1 LFVLLTCGLGCNR
14 RLSPQDSFQRAQ
26 QALRHGDLTR
36 AQNEAEEGRK
46 QYLASSPE
54 WARKFCILEAEALL
68 LRGMYPQVLTL
79 LGSEPDPTET
89 RDSTVEVLVLKT
101 AVQARLHRFSEAEEN
116 LGRAESLCGV
126 SQEVTCGEVLR
137 ARGVLVLQQGQPT
150 QAKHFFEQSL
160 DFARLHRDQFLEA
173 TALLNIGSVAL
184 SEHHFDE
191 AIDWTDTAYRTSLAM
206 DAGTIVTKALGN
218 LGWAYYNLG
227 DSERSLELSLEAEKR
242 AIRVDDVIDQLSWI
256 TDAGYVYADLGDHE
270 RAKQSYL
277 KALDLATTI
286 NGKEDIYN
294 ALRALAFV
302 SAENGQVEEARAYSD
317 RAIAIARAD
326 DNRGDELYPLLVKG
340 MIAAQTR
347 DGAEAKRIFRE
358 VEQDQKSSASLKWR
372 AEHGLARLYEDEE
385 HVDAADRE
393 YRAALATFE
402 AARSS
407 LRNNDSR
414 LPFSSNASRIY
425 DDYLHFLVAQGK
437 TDEGLRW
444 ADYSRARTLV
454 EGLPPEQT
462 TLNPQQIARRAK
474 ATVLF
479 YWLGAK
485 QSYLWA
491 ITAEKIRLF
500 TLPAGAEIE
509 AAVERYRKEFESP
522 QDVLA
527 SDSDPGTS
535 LYRILIGPA
544 TELLPAN
551 GKVIIIPDGKLNNLN
566 FETLLVAGPTLHYW
580 IEDVTISNANSLRL
594 LGASRA
600 GKSNGGEKSSRR
612 LLLFG
617 DAVAPSSE
625 YPALENATVEMTD
638 VARHFS
644 EAKQR
649 IFQRDQATPAAYLAS
664 HPEQF
669 SYIHFVAHGT
679 DSRLSPLDSAIVLSR
694 NSSENQTFKLYAR
707 DIILHPVQAELVT
720 ISACYGAGTRAYS
733 GEGLVG
739 LSWAFLR
746 AGAHSV
752 IAALWQASDISTGQ
766 LMDKFYEEL
775 NAGKSPDTA
784 LRAAK
789 LSLLHSAGV
798 YRKPF
803 YWAPFQLYTGS

>member
-1 LFVLLTCGLGCNR
+1 LLLLTCGLGCSR
-14 RLSPQDSFQRAQ
+14 RLSPQDSFQQAQ
-26 QALRHGDLTR
+26 QALRHGDLAR
-36 AQNEAEEGRK
+36 AQKEAEEGRK

-54 WARKFCILEAEALL
+54 WARKFCVLEADALL

-79 LGSEPDPTET
+79 LESEPTPTEA
-89 RDSTVEVLVLKT
+89 RDATIEVLVLRT
-101 AVQARLHRFSEAEEN
+101 AAQARLHRFSEAEQN
-116 LGRAESLCGV
+116 LEQAEGLCGL
-126 SQEVTCGEVLR
+126 SQEKTCGEVMR

-150 QAKHFFEQSL
+150 RAKHFFEESL
-160 DFARLHRDQFLEA
+160 GFARLRGDQFLEA

-184 SEHHFDE
+184 SENHFDE
-191 AIDWTDTAYRTSLAM
+191 AIDWTDSAYRTSLILN
-206 DAGTIVTKALGN
+206 AGTIATKALGN

-227 DSERSLELSLEAEKR
+227 DSERSLEFSLEAEKR
-242 AIRVDDVIDQLSWI
+242 AIRVDDVIDQLSGI
-256 TDAGYVYADLGDHE
+256 TDAGYVYADLGDHAQ
-270 RAKQSYL
+270 AKKSYL

-302 SAENGQVEEARAYSD
+302 SVENGELEEARGYSN
-317 RAIAIARAD
+317 RAIAIARTD
-326 DNRGDELYPLLVKG
+326 NNRGDELYPLLVQG
-340 MIAAQTR
+340 MIAAQGH
-347 DGAEAKRIFRE
+347 DEAEAERIFHE
-358 VEQDQKSSASLKWR
+358 VEQDQKSIASLKWR
-372 AEHGLARLYEDEE
+372 AEYGLARLYEDEG

-407 LRNNDSR
+407 LRKNDSR

-425 DDYLHFLVAQGK
+425 DGYLHFLVAQGK
-437 TDEGLRW
+437 TDEALRR
-444 ADYSRARTLV
+444 ADYSRARTLA
-454 EGLPPEQT
+454 EGLPAEQT
-462 TLNPQQIARRAK
+462 TLDPHQIARRAK
-474 ATVLF
+474 GTVLF
-479 YWLGAK
+479 YSLGTK

-491 ITAEKIRLF
+491 ITAEKIHLF
-500 TLPAGAEIE
+500 VLPAGAEIE
-509 AAVERYRKEFESP
+509 AAVERYRKEFDSP

-527 SDSDPGTS
+527 SGGDVGTS
-535 LYRILIGPA
+535 LYRMLIAPA
-544 TELLPAN
+544 RELLPAN
-551 GKVIIIPDGKLNNLN
+551 AKVIIIPDGKLNNLN
-566 FETLLVAGPTLHYW
+566 FETLLVAEPKLHYW
-580 IEDVTISNANSLRL
+580 IEDVTVSNANSLRL
-594 LGASRA
+594 LSAA
-600 GKSNGGEKSSRR
+600 HAGEKNGKKKRSGG

-617 DAVAPSSE
+617 DAVAPSQE
-625 YPALENATVEMTD
+625 YPALANATVEMTD
-638 VARHFS
+638 VAKHFP
-644 EAKQR
+644 EAQQKV
-649 IFQRDQATPAAYLAS
+649 FQRDQATPNAYLDS

-707 DIILHPVQAELVT
+707 DIILHPVQARLVT

-775 NAGKSPDTA
+775 NAGKSPDAA

>member
-1 LFVLLTCGLGCNR
+1 LRWDWERKGGQYKDQRPNLSVAIGLFVLLTCGLGCNR

-89 RDSTVEVLVLKT
+89 RDATVEVLVLKT

-137 ARGVLVLQQGQPT
+137 ARGILVLQQGQAA

-160 DFARLHRDQFLEA
+160 GFARLHGDQFLEA

-184 SEHHFDE
+184 SEYHFDE

-242 AIRVDDVIDQLSWI
+242 AIQVDDVIDQLSWI
-256 TDAGYVYADLGDHE
+256 TDSGYVYADLGDHA

-302 SAENGQVEEARAYSD
+302 SVENGQVEEARAYSD
-317 RAIAIARAD
+317 RAIAIARTD
-326 DNRGDELYPLLVKG
+326 NNRGDELYPLLVKG
-340 MIAAQTR
+340 MIEAQTH
-347 DGAEAKRIFRE
+347 DGAEAEQIFRE

-372 AEHGLARLYEDEE
+372 AEHGLARLYEDEGQ
-385 HVDAADRE
+385 VDAADRE

-407 LRNNDSR
+407 LRRNDSR

-425 DDYLHFLVAQGK
+425 DDYLHFLLAQGK
-437 TDEGLRW
+437 TDEALRR

-479 YWLGAK
+479 YWLGTK

-509 AAVERYRKEFESP
+509 TAVERYRKEFDSP

-527 SDSDPGTS
+527 SGGDPGTS

-551 GKVIIIPDGKLNNLN
+551 ARVIIIPDGKLNNLN
-566 FETLLVAGPTLHYW
+566 FETLLVAEPTLHYW

-594 LGASRA
+594 LGASHA
-600 GKSNGGEKSSRR
+600 GNKNGEEKRSGS

-617 DAVAPSSE
+617 DGVAPSAE
-625 YPALENATVEMTD
+625 YPALENAKVEMAD
-638 VARHFS
+638 VAKHFP
-644 EAKQR
+644 EAQRR
-649 IFQRDQATPAAYLAS
+649 IFQRDQATPAAYLGS

-669 SYIHFVAHGT
+669 SYIHFVAH
-679 DSRLSPLDSAIVLSR
+679 
-694 NSSENQTFKLYAR
+694 
-707 DIILHPVQAELVT
+707 
-720 ISACYGAGTRAYS
+720 
-733 GEGLVG
+733 
-739 LSWAFLR
+739 
-746 AGAHSV
+746 
-752 IAALWQASDISTGQ
+752 
-766 LMDKFYEEL
+766 
-775 NAGKSPDTA
+775 
-784 LRAAK
+784 
-789 LSLLHSAGV
+789 
-798 YRKPF
+798 
-803 YWAPFQLYTGS
+803 